1 MNALIASVFFIT
13 FFTTDCFGYVLRRSG
28 DNNHDNH
35 QLIDLKEMNTKLHE
49 TQVML
54 LMKRLRPK
62 RDAMDNL
69 IYEVMADTEKDELE
83 TDYDKSND
91 KAESVRHRLNE
102 RIEHVDL
109 VLTHLKDIK
118 KHFDS
123 VHKMTKTL
131 VESDATADFVKKFAI
146 DQLNDS
152 VNNVEKCQ
160 QCWT

>member
-1 MNALIASVFFIT
+1 MNALIVLIVLSVSYE
-13 FFTTDCFGYVLRRSG
+13 CFGYVLRTG
-28 DNNHDNH
+28 DDRENRIIN
-35 QLIDLKEMNTKLHE
+35 LKDINTKLHE

-54 LMKRLRPK
+54 MMKKLRPK

-69 IYEVMADTEKDELE
+69 IYEVVADAEKDELE
-83 TDYDKSND
+83 SDYDKSNF
-91 KAESVRHRLNE
+91 KAESIRHRLNE
-102 RIEHVDL
+102 RIEHIDL

-123 VHKMTKTL
+123 VHKMAKTL

-152 VNNVEKCQ
+152 VQNVEKCD
-160 QCWT
+160 QCWS

>member
-1 MNALIASVFFIT
+1 MTFVKNIINFFVNPLG
-13 FFTTDCFGYVLRRSG
+13 FAYVVKRG
-28 DNNHDNH
+28 DKENE
-35 QLIDLKEMNTKLHE
+35 LSDLKQINTKLHE
-49 TQVML
+49 SQLML
-54 LMKRLRPK
+54 LVKKLRPK

-69 IYEVMADTEKDELE
+69 IYEVVADAEKDEIE
-83 TDYDKSND
+83 SDYDKSNN

-102 RIEHVDL
+102 RIEHIDL

-123 VHKMTKTL
+123 VHKMAKTL

-152 VNNVEKCQ
+152 VNNVEKCD
-160 QCWT
+160 QCWS